1 MTVLTSRL
9 GISVSSN
16 THPSIHPSVLCCFF
30 PLRGFE
36 PATFSPRGDS
46 AALCPPSS
54 KHIWQNYSAAR
65 AEFGALITD
74 GGHSGGGTKIDLR
87 ILNET
92 KVWNYVRVVIRSR
105 WRSKM
110 GNFCLLFKSLMSNL
124 LSPRGPSPRCAERGP
139 ARPR

>member
-9 GISVSSN
+9 EISVSPT

-30 PLRGFE
+30 PLRGFK
-36 PATFSPRGDS
+36 PATFSLRGDS
-46 AALCPPSS
+46 AALCPPPLL
-54 KHIWQNYSAAR
+54 QTYLAELLE

-105 WRSKM
+105 
-110 GNFCLLFKSLMSNL
+110 
-124 LSPRGPSPRCAERGP
+124 
-139 ARPR
+139 